1 MKLSEELK
9 TKSLDE
15 TLTEHNLTL
24 AEAFQLSLK
33 KQPTETITEKYIRK
47 LRKGYCIRKSVKG
60 KIVNFGCYQ
69 SLEDAVT
76 VRDCLIKDGWR
87 QYRLKKIC
95 EKLNIEMIQ

>member
-33 KQPTETITEKYIRK
+33 KPPDEIVDEKYICK

-60 KIVNFGCYQ
+60 KIVNFGCYT
-69 SLEDAVT
+69 SLEDAIH
-76 VRDCLIKDGWR
+76 VRNCLIIDG
-87 QYRLKKIC
+87 
-95 EKLNIEMIQ
+95 